1 MIPWVFFR
9 GAGRVIKD
17 FGDTWTQATAA
28 AGFPDLLVHDLRR
41 SAARN
46 LIRSGVPEKVAMQFT
61 GHVTRTIFDRYNI
74 TDTRDLEDA
83 AQKLAAFADA
93 HPTAPRKVV
102 ALG

>member
-1 MIPWVFFR
+1 MVFFR

-83 AQKLAAFADA
+83 AARLAAFAA
-93 HPTAPRKVV
+93 AQPTAPRKVV